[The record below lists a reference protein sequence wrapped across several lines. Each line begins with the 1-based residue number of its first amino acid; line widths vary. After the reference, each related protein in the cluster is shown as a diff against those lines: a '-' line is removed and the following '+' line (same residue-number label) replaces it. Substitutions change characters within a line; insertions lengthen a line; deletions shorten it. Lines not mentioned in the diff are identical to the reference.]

1 MTESNEPSASL
12 QKPHGKKQ
20 LRDLLGYPQCDPAQ
34 TTPTDEQDAAPETVL
49 TPEMETGT
57 RKTIVRKAV
66 RISNPSLLTWHGALL
81 GQRLAE

>member
-1 MTESNEPSASL
+1 MVKNSCAICLDTRNVIPH
-12 QKPHGKKQ
+12 KPPRPMSKM
-20 LRDLLGYPQCDPAQ
+20 
-34 TTPTDEQDAAPETVL
+34 AAPETVL